1 MPGPHPTDR
10 SLAALIDGRFDTD
23 MAHDVRSHVLNCAHC
38 QLRVGSAETSA
49 GASEGLQE
57 TEAIPVRLFD
67 EVRDQLPSKGDIWR
81 LAWDDT
87 VLLGVVWR
95 VDSDLI
101 AVLPVVDLADTDE
114 WSAVLTGDETGGL
127 GEIAVAVA
135 LETSVPWS
143 VLDARIVHLTEI
155 EPLTLLRTGYRTGAS
170 ADGTL
175 RGQPILSPLDDRLV
189 DLDELAQ
196 RLSVLANAVWLPAA
210 GEASALELTY
220 DLLQEAGLPA
230 NRALAISKRGSAPT
244 DNEAARIE
252 TATGV
257 RPPSPP
263 IADALKKK
271 IDSPFRKPKIR
282 ARARAN
288 RRSEA
293 QERLSLAREAE
304 PAASAARGTFG
315 RPLDY
320 DDILDR
326 LLGD

>member
-10 SLAALIDGRFDTD
+10 SLAAFIDGRLDAD

-38 QLRVGSAETSA
+38 QLRVGSADTSA
-49 GASEGLQE
+49 GVIEPAQE
-57 TEAIPVRLFD
+57 TDAVPVRLFD
-67 EVRDQLPSKGDIWR
+67 EVRDELPFRGDIWR

-87 VLLGVVWR
+87 VLLVVVWR
-95 VDSDLI
+95 VDSDRI
-101 AVLPVVDLADTDE
+101 SVFPVVDLADADE
-114 WSAVLTGDETGGL
+114 WSAVLTGDESGGL
-127 GEIAVAVA
+127 GELAVAVA

-143 VLDARIVHLTEI
+143 VLDARIVQLLELG
-155 EPLTLLRTGYRTGAS
+155 PLTLLRAEYRTGAS
-170 ADGTL
+170 AEETL
-175 RGQPILSPLDDRLV
+175 RGRRILSPLDDRLV
-189 DLDELAQ
+189 ELDELAE

-210 GEASALELTY
+210 VGVAAVDLTY

-230 NRALAISKRGSAPT
+230 NRALAISRRGSAPT
-244 DNEAARIE
+244 DDEAARIE
-252 TATGV
+252 AATGV
-257 RPPSPP
+257 RPTSPP
-263 IADALKKK
+263 VDDDLRKK

-304 PAASAARGTFG
+304 PAAIAARGTFG
-315 RPLDY
+315 QPLDY
-320 DDILDR
+320 DDVLDR